1 MEKITE
7 KIPVIAV
14 CGPTASGKTAV
25 GVELALR
32 LGGEVVSADSM
43 QIYKGLAISTAK
55 PSPEEMRGVPHHLMD
70 FLEPDEPFSVAD
82 YVKMARECISDIRSR
97 GKLPIIV
104 GGTGL
109 YINSLIDNISFDH
122 IVSDD
127 SLRKELEEEAVKMGK
142 EHMHE
147 KLRSLDPE
155 AAESIHPNNVIR
167 VIRAI
172 EMCLLSGRT
181 GSENREESRKSE
193 SPYEPCMIGLTCFDR
208 QVLYDRINRRVDKM
222 LEDGLEAEV
231 RAVYEK
237 YKLRT
242 AFNAIG
248 FKEMIPYFEGECSLE
263 EAADKIK
270 QETRHYAKRQLT
282 WFRRDVR
289 ITWTDTANSEQ
300 FDGIISNCLNIVAKS
315 KIM

>member
-1 MEKITE
+1 MEKSTE
-7 KIPVIAV
+7 KIPVLVV

-55 PSPEEMRGVPHHLMD
+55 PSPEEMKGVPHHLMD
-70 FLEPDEPFSVAD
+70 FLPPDEPFSVAD
-82 YVKMARECISDIRSR
+82 YVKMARECISDIHNR

-127 SLRKELEEEAVKMGK
+127 SLRKKLEAEAAEMGR

-147 KLRSLDPE
+147 KLRSLDPQ
-155 AAESIHPNNVIR
+155 AAEKIHPNNVIR

-172 EMCLLSGRT
+172 EMCMLSGRT
-181 GSENREESRKSE
+181 GSENREESRKTR

-222 LEDGLEAEV
+222 FEDGLEAEV

-270 QETRHYAKRQLT
+270 QESRHYAKRQLT

-289 ITWTDTANSEQ
+289 ITWADTANSEQ

>member
-1 MEKITE
+1 ME
-7 KIPVIAV
+7 KIPVIVV

-25 GVELALR
+25 GVELAIR

-55 PSPEEMRGVPHHLMD
+55 PTYEEMKGIPHHLMD

-127 SLRKELEEEAVKMGK
+127 NLRKKLEAEASEMGK

-155 AAESIHPNNVIR
+155 AAERIHPNNIIR

-172 EMCLLSGRT
+172 EMCLLSGKS
-181 GSENREESRKSE
+181 GSENREESRKNE

-208 QVLYDRINRRVDKM
+208 HVLYDRINRRVDKM
-222 LEDGLEAEV
+222 LEEGLEAEV

-263 EAADKIK
+263 EATDKIK

-289 ITWTDTANSEQ
+289 ITWADTSNSEQ

>member
-1 MEKITE
+1 ME

-55 PSPEEMRGVPHHLMD
+55 PSPQEMKGVPHHLMD

-82 YVKMARECISDIRSR
+82 YVKMARECISDIRDR

-127 SLRKELEEEAVKMGK
+127 SLRKKLEEEASELGK

-155 AAESIHPNNVIR
+155 AAERIHPNNVIR

-181 GSENREESRKSE
+181 GSENREESRKNE
-193 SPYEPCMIGLTCFDR
+193 SPYDPCMIGLTCFDR

-222 LEDGLEAEV
+222 FEQGLEAEV
-231 RAVYEK
+231 REVYEK

-289 ITWTDTANSEQ
+289 ITWADTANSEQ

>member
-147 KLRSLDPE
+147 KLRSLDPQ

-181 GSENREESRKSE
+181 GSENREESRKKQ

-222 LEDGLEAEV
+222 FEDGLEAEV

-270 QETRHYAKRQLT
+270 QESRHYAKRQLT

-289 ITWTDTANSEQ
+289 ITWVDTANSEQ

>member
-1 MEKITE
+1 ME
-7 KIPVIAV
+7 KIPVIVV

-25 GVELALR
+25 GVELAIR

-55 PSPEEMRGVPHHLMD
+55 PTYEEMKGIPHHLMD

-127 SLRKELEEEAVKMGK
+127 NLRKKLEAEASEMGK

-155 AAESIHPNNVIR
+155 AAERIHPNNIIR

-172 EMCLLSGRT
+172 EMCLLSGKS
-181 GSENREESRKSE
+181 GSENREESRKNE

-222 LEDGLEAEV
+222 LDEGLEAEV

-263 EAADKIK
+263 EATDKIK
-270 QETRHYAKRQLT
+270 QESRHYAKRQLT

-289 ITWTDTANSEQ
+289 ITWADTANSEQ

>member
-1 MEKITE
+1 MEKSTE
-7 KIPVIAV
+7 KIPVIVV

-25 GVELALR
+25 GVELAIR

-55 PSPEEMRGVPHHLMD
+55 PSYEEMKGIPHHLMD
-70 FLEPDEPFSVAD
+70 FLPPDEPFSVAD

-127 SLRKELEEEAVKMGK
+127 SLRKKLESEAAEMGK

-172 EMCLLSGRT
+172 EMCMLSGRT
-181 GSENREESRKSE
+181 GSENREESRKNE
-193 SPYEPCMIGLTCFDR
+193 SPYDPCMIGLTCFDR
-208 QVLYDRINRRVDKM
+208 QVLYDRIDRRVDRM
-222 LEDGLEAEV
+222 FEEGLEAEV

-270 QETRHYAKRQLT
+270 QESRHYAKRQLT

-289 ITWTDTANSEQ
+289 ITWADTANSEQ

>member
-1 MEKITE
+1 MEKSTE
-7 KIPVIAV
+7 KIPVLVV

-55 PSPEEMRGVPHHLMD
+55 PSPEEMKGIPHHLMD
-70 FLEPDEPFSVAD
+70 FLRPDEPFSVAD
-82 YVKMARECISDIRSR
+82 YVKMARKCISDIRSR

-127 SLRKELEEEAVKMGK
+127 SLRKKLESEAAEMGR
-142 EHMHE
+142 EHMYE

-155 AAESIHPNNVIR
+155 ATESIHPNNVIW

-172 EMCLLSGRT
+172 EMCMLSGRT
-181 GSENREESRKSE
+181 GSENREESRRNE
-193 SPYEPCMIGLTCFDR
+193 SPYDPCMIGLTCFDR

-222 LEDGLEAEV
+222 LEEGLEAEV

-270 QETRHYAKRQLT
+270 QESRHYAKRQLT

-289 ITWTDTANSEQ
+289 ITWADTANSEQ

>member
-1 MEKITE
+1 MEKSTE
-7 KIPVIAV
+7 KIPVLVV

-32 LGGEVVSADSM
+32 LGGEVISADSM

-55 PSPEEMRGVPHHLMD
+55 PSYEEMKGVPHHLTD
-70 FLEPDEPFSVAD
+70 FLPPNEPFSVAD
-82 YVKMARECISDIRSR
+82 YVKMARECISDIHKR

-122 IVSDD
+122 IVSDY
-127 SLRKELEEEAVKMGK
+127 SLRKELETEAAEMGK

-147 KLRSLDPE
+147 KLRSLDPQ

>member
-1 MEKITE
+1 MEMSIE
-7 KIPVIAV
+7 KIPVIVV

-55 PSPEEMRGVPHHLMD
+55 PSAEEMKGVPHHLMD

-97 GKLPIIV
+97 GKLPVIV

-127 SLRKELEEEAVKMGK
+127 SLRKELEQEAAEMGK

-155 AAESIHPNNVIR
+155 AAESIHPNNLIR

-172 EMCLLSGRT
+172 EMCILSGRT
-181 GSENREESRKSE
+181 GSENREESRKNE
-193 SPYEPCMIGLTCFDR
+193 SPYAPCMIGLTCFDR

-222 LEDGLEAEV
+222 LEAGLEAEV

-248 FKEMIPYFEGECSLE
+248 FKEMIPYFEGECSLD
-263 EAADKIK
+263 EAVGKIK
-270 QETRHYAKRQLT
+270 QESRRYAKRQLT

-289 ITWTDTANSEQ
+289 IAWEDTANSEQ

>member
-1 MEKITE
+1 MEKSTE

-147 KLRSLDPE
+147 KLRSLDPQ
-155 AAESIHPNNVIR
+155 AAETIHPNNVIR

-181 GSENREESRKSE
+181 GSENREESRKNE

-222 LEDGLEAEV
+222 FEDGLEAEV

-237 YKLRT
+237 FKLRT

-270 QETRHYAKRQLT
+270 QESRHYAKRQLT

-289 ITWTDTANSEQ
+289 ITWVDTANSEQ